1 MPYRFFQFF
10 VFAHRCKIPG
20 LDTDSY
26 SIQDDAHNQTVSLF
40 IPKGEDGETYD
51 SCLIYKT
58 PQNQSYGVNISTDT
72 VECDSFVYDD
82 SQFISTTT
90 SQVCDFIS
98 LFTWHTT
105 VWSIISLSFY
115 GVICHFIRNM
125 SLSGTS
131 INWEYFLFTQGVT
144 SLALYVLWKGIH
156 NIFPAIHNHQNFI
169 LDLYSLFA
177 WGCNSCYLP

>member
-90 SQVCDFIS
+90 SQVCDFMS
-98 LFTWHTT
+98 LFT
-105 VWSIISLSFY
+105 
-115 GVICHFIRNM
+115 
-125 SLSGTS
+125 
-131 INWEYFLFTQGVT
+131 
-144 SLALYVLWKGIH
+144 
-156 NIFPAIHNHQNFI
+156 
-169 LDLYSLFA
+169 
-177 WGCNSCYLP
+177 